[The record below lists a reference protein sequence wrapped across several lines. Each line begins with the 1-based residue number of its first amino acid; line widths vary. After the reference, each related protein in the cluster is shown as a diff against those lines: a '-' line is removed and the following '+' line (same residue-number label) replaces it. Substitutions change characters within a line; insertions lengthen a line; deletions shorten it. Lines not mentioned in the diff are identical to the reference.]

1 MATSDSLPPRLDL
14 KIVSAGFRRDNGLVG
29 PTIRIPLPLV
39 KQYDSLEAMCERI
52 AEMSEK
58 KQTPTGSILVVDDE
72 AGMCHILKRLLGD
85 QGYEVFTSQSAEDA
99 LDLVQT
105 KHPDVAFLDIRMPD
119 MDGLEL
125 LAEMRQRDPDVV
137 VIMITA
143 FGTVETA
150 VQAIKAGAYEYTTKP
165 FDNDRILVLAA
176 NALERRH
183 LIDRTR
189 RLTEDVQEQQTF
201 EGLVGKSRAMNDL
214 YELIARVAETDSTV
228 LLTGESG
235 TGKEMVARAIH
246 SQSPRCDERFV
257 PVNCGAL
264 PRELIESELFGHEKG
279 SFSGAHQRRIGLVE
293 SADGGT
299 LFLDEIAELP
309 LDLQVKILRAIEQ
322 KEIRRVGS
330 VTGIK
335 VNVRLLSATNRDL
348 EEEVKAGRFRED
360 LYYRLSIIPIELPPL
375 RERKEDIPL
384 LTQHFIQKF
393 NERMGRHVL
402 GVTPGATKILREY
415 PWPGNVRELENTIE
429 RSMVLRDE
437 GEICEDD
444 LPPNLR
450 KGPSESMRD
459 DYPDASELTFQ
470 QAREAFERQYLE
482 GLLRAND
489 NNVTRSAMLAGLS
502 RRHLQELIKKYG
514 LK

>member
-1 MATSDSLPPRLDL
+1 MPHREQ
-14 KIVSAGFRRDNGLVG
+14 
-29 PTIRIPLPLV
+29 IP
-39 KQYDSLEAMCERI
+39 EG
-52 AEMSEK
+52 
-58 KQTPTGSILVVDDE
+58 TILVVDDE
-72 AGMCHILKRLLGD
+72 AGMCHILKRLLSD
-85 QGYEVFTSQSAEDA
+85 RGYEVFTAQNAKEA
-99 LDLVQT
+99 LKLAQT

-125 LAEMRQRDPDVV
+125 LAEMRGLEPDIVV
-137 VIMITA
+137 VMMTA

-165 FDNDRILVLAA
+165 FDNEKILVLAA
-176 NALERRH
+176 NAVERRK

-189 RLTEDVQEQQTF
+189 RLTEDVQEQQMF
-201 EGLVGKSRAMNDL
+201 EGLVGKSPTMKDL

-228 LLTGESG
+228 LLMGESG

-246 SQSPRCDERFV
+246 SQSPRADKRFV

-293 SADGGT
+293 SADSGT

-309 LDLQVKILRAIEQ
+309 LDLQVKILRVIEQ

-335 VNVRLLSATNRDL
+335 VDVRLLSATNRDL
-348 EEEVKAGRFRED
+348 EKEVKAGRFRED
-360 LYYRLSIIPIELPPL
+360 LYYRLSIVPIELPPL

-384 LTQHFIQKF
+384 LAQHFVQKF

-402 GVTPGATKILREY
+402 GATPGAMKTLREY
-415 PWPGNVRELENTIE
+415 AWPGNVRELENTIE
-429 RSMVLRDE
+429 RAMVLRDE

-444 LPPNLR
+444 LPRNLR

-459 DYPDASELTFQ
+459 DYSDASELTFQ

-482 GLLRAND
+482 GLLKATN